1 MPLCALEVI
10 NAENGAENG
19 LWADDLRVWEA
30 GRKKKK
36 WNKLMLLSEDQRM
49 EGIHWDFQCF
59 LSVFRGQVSVIPR
72 TAQGIKIEQ

>member
-1 MPLCALEVI
+1 MPLCALEVMWL
-10 NAENGAENG
+10 GAENG

-59 LSVFRGQVSVIPR
+59 LSVFGGQVSVIPR
-72 TAQGIKIEQ
+72 TAQGIKLEQ

>member
-10 NAENGAENG
+10 WLGAENG

-36 WNKLMLLSEDQRM
+36 RVE
-49 EGIHWDFQCF
+49 
-59 LSVFRGQVSVIPR
+59 QVDAV
-72 TAQGIKIEQ
+72 E